1 MKKLRKEDRAG
12 LYVTIIL
19 HLVVLIVLMASQL
32 GNALRQQESF
42 VIDFSKAEQME
53 KLEKELALKKA
64 INERLNEMLASSS
77 GSAPVANIAVD
88 RSSLKDDRS
97 SAEEAEKLYRDAREL
112 QEALRRGAG
121 QQEDEYSIPAPKETP
136 ATKTS
141 ESKPYSG
148 PSVLEWELEGRK
160 ASHLP
165 IPAYRC
171 MGAGK
176 VKVLITVSRNGSVSG
191 AKIDDSESSSDGCLR
206 SFAIRAARLSRF
218 SSSTSAPER
227 QTGYIIY
234 QFIAQ

>member
-97 SAEEAEKLYRDAREL
+97 SPEETEKLYRDAREL

-121 QQEDEYSIPAPKETP
+121 PQEDEYSIPAPEDTP
-136 ATKTS
+136 ATKSS